1 MGQCPSAPCLHY
13 ACHTVLPSAI
23 TGTFGDAMTIRREL
37 FAGEVLYRQGDP
49 SDCAW
54 LIERGSIELTSAQGR
69 RNSHLGVFGPGELIG
84 ELGMLDGGPRTASA
98 IARDDTVLLAI
109 EHDPFLERLAS
120 GDPIV
125 KTLVDSLLH
134 RIRGILERMPGD
146 AELPAEDVPVD
157 DPEERAGIDKIRLEA
172 QLRDSLDTG
181 TLEVR
186 YQPLYDIPASR
197 VTSYEALVRWELPE
211 RGIVSPA
218 EFIKLAEET
227 SLIVPVGEY
236 VLDRVL
242 EVLTGLRDAGV
253 EPLPSIAVNL
263 SAKQLVEPG
272 MARQIVSR
280 VERARLPPGALKLE
294 VTESRMLDY
303 APVHAVMRHCR
314 AHGVPFALDDFG
326 TGYSNLTHL
335 YKLDFEF
342 VKVDQ
347 AFARHMFDSPRAMA
361 LVEAIVAMAHGLGA
375 EVITEGVETAQQL
388 QRLRELGVRY
398 AQGYLIGQ
406 AQPASAVLSGDAAR
420 AGETGARGV

>member
-1 MGQCPSAPCLHY
+1 MA
-13 ACHTVLPSAI
+13 
-23 TGTFGDAMTIRREL
+23 IRREL

-54 LIERGSIELTSAQGR
+54 LVERGAIELVSVQGR
-69 RNSHLGVFGPGELIG
+69 REISHGVLGPGELIG
-84 ELGMLDGGPRTASA
+84 ELGMLDGAPRSATA
-98 IARDDTVLLAI
+98 IARGDAVLLAI
-109 EHDPFLERLAS
+109 EHDQFLDRLDS

-125 KTLVDSLLH
+125 RTLVDSLL
-134 RIRGILERMPGD
+134 RRTRSIIASLPAD
-146 AELPAEDVPVD
+146 VPLPAEDVSCD
-157 DPEERAGIDKIRLEA
+157 DPTERSGIEKIRLETR
-172 QLRDSLDTG
+172 LREALDAG

-186 YQPLYDIPASR
+186 YQPLYDIPAGR
-197 VTSYEALVRWELPE
+197 VTSYEALVRWDLPG
-211 RGIVSPA
+211 RGAVSPA

-242 EVLTGLRDAGV
+242 DVLSGLRAAGV

-272 MARQIVSR
+272 MARQIVAR
-280 VERARLPPGALKLE
+280 VQRAQLPAGALKLE

-303 APVHAVMRHCR
+303 GPVHAVMQHCR
-314 AHGVPFALDDFG
+314 QHGIPFALDDFG

-342 VKVDQ
+342 IKVDQ
-347 AFARHMFDSPRAMA
+347 AFARHMFEAPRAMA
-361 LVEAIVAMAHGLGA
+361 LVESIVAMAHALGA
-375 EVITEGVETAQQL
+375 QVITEGVETPQQL
-388 QRLRELGVRY
+388 QRLRDLGVRY

-406 AQPASAVLSGDAAR
+406 AQPAASVLSGDAAR
-420 AGETGARGV
+420 AGEAGARGG

>member
-1 MGQCPSAPCLHY
+1 
-13 ACHTVLPSAI
+13 
-23 TGTFGDAMTIRREL
+23 MTIRREL

-54 LIERGSIELTSAQGR
+54 LVERGAIELLSVQGR
-69 RNSHLGVFGPGELIG
+69 RSVSHGVLGPGELIG
-84 ELGMLDGGPRTASA
+84 ELGMLDGAPRSATAT
-98 IARDDTVLLAI
+98 ARGDTVLLAI
-109 EHDPFLERLAS
+109 DHDQFLDRLDA

-125 KTLVDSLLH
+125 RTLVDSLLQ
-134 RIRGILERMPGD
+134 RTRSIIASLPMD
-146 AELPAEDVPVD
+146 ASLPAEDVACD
-157 DPEERAGIDKIRLEA
+157 DPEERSGIDKIRLEA
-172 QLRDSLDTG
+172 QLHDALDSN

-186 YQPLYDIPASR
+186 YQPIYDIRAGR
-197 VTSYEALVRWELPE
+197 VASYEALVRWELPD
-211 RGIVSPA
+211 RGAVSPA

-236 VLDRVL
+236 VLDRVVA
-242 EVLTGLRDAGV
+242 VLTGLRDAGV
-253 EPLPSIAVNL
+253 DPLPGIAVNL

-272 MARQIVSR
+272 MARQIVA
-280 VERARLPPGALKLE
+280 RAEQAKLPAGTLKLE

-303 APVHAVMRHCR
+303 APVIAVMQHCR
-314 AHGVPFALDDFG
+314 EHGVPFALDDFG

-335 YKLDFEF
+335 HKLEFEF

-361 LVEAIVAMAHGLGA
+361 IVEAIVAMAHGLGA
-375 EVITEGVETAQQL
+375 DVVCEGVETKEQL

-406 AQPASAVLSGDAAR
+406 AAPAAAVLSGEAAR
-420 AGETGARGV
+420 LGVAAASGM

>member
-1 MGQCPSAPCLHY
+1 
-13 ACHTVLPSAI
+13 
-23 TGTFGDAMTIRREL
+23 MTIRREL

-54 LIERGSIELTSAQGR
+54 LVERGAIELVSTQGR
-69 RNSHLGVFGPGELIG
+69 RSINHGVLGPGELIG
-84 ELGMLDGGPRTASA
+84 ELGMLDGAPRSATAT
-98 IARDDTVLLAI
+98 ARGDTALLAI
-109 EHDPFLERLAS
+109 DHDQFLERLDA

-125 KTLVDSLLH
+125 RTLVDSLL
-134 RIRGILERMPGD
+134 RRTRSIIASLPMD
-146 AELPAEDVPVD
+146 AALPAEDIACD
-157 DPEERAGIDKIRLEA
+157 DPEERSGIDKIRLEA
-172 QLRDSLDTG
+172 QLHDALDSN

-186 YQPLYDIPASR
+186 YQPIYDIRAGR
-197 VTSYEALVRWELPE
+197 VASYEALVRWELPD
-211 RGIVSPA
+211 RGPVSPA

-236 VLDRVL
+236 VLDRVIG
-242 EVLTGLRDAGV
+242 VLTGLRDAGTD
-253 EPLPSIAVNL
+253 PLPSIAVNL

-272 MARQIVSR
+272 MARQIVA
-280 VERARLPPGALKLE
+280 RAQQAKLPAGALKLE

-303 APVHAVMRHCR
+303 APVAAVMQHCR
-314 AHGVPFALDDFG
+314 DNGVPFALDDFG

-335 YKLDFEF
+335 HKLEFEF

-361 LVEAIVAMAHGLGA
+361 IVTAIVAMAHGIGA
-375 EVITEGVETAQQL
+375 EVVCEGVETREQL

-406 AQPASAVLSGDAAR
+406 AAPAAAVLSGEAAR
-420 AGETGARGV
+420 LGAAAATG

>member
-1 MGQCPSAPCLHY
+1 
-13 ACHTVLPSAI
+13 
-23 TGTFGDAMTIRREL
+23 L
-37 FAGEVLYRQGDP
+37 FAGEVLYRQGEP

-54 LIERGSIELTSAQGR
+54 LVERGSVELVSRQGR
-69 RNSHLGVFGPGELIG
+69 REISHGVLGPGELIG
-84 ELGMLDGGPRTASA
+84 ELGMLDGAPRSATA
-98 IARDDTVLLAI
+98 IARGDAVLLAI
-109 EHDPFLERLAS
+109 EHDQFLDRLES

-125 KTLVDSLLH
+125 RTLVDSLL
-134 RIRGILERMPGD
+134 RRTRSIIASLPAD
-146 AELPAEDVPVD
+146 LALPAEDVATD
-157 DPEERAGIDKIRLEA
+157 DPTERSGIEKIRLEA
-172 QLRDSLDTG
+172 QLGDALDTG

-186 YQPLYDIPASR
+186 YQPLYDIPAGS

-211 RGIVSPA
+211 RGAVSPA

-253 EPLPSIAVNL
+253 APLPSIAVNL

-314 AHGVPFALDDFG
+314 EHGIPFALDDFG

-375 EVITEGVETAQQL
+375 EVITEGGETPEQL

-406 AQPASAVLSGDAAR
+406 AQPASAVLSGEAAR
-420 AGETGARGV
+420 AGEAGARGA

>member
-1 MGQCPSAPCLHY
+1 M
-13 ACHTVLPSAI
+13 AI
-23 TGTFGDAMTIRREL
+23 QREL

-54 LIERGSIELTSAQGR
+54 LVERGTIELVSVQGR
-69 RNSHLGVFGPGELIG
+69 REISHGVLGPGELLG
-84 ELGMLDGGPRTASA
+84 ELGMLDGAPRSATA
-98 IARDDTVLLAI
+98 IARGDAVLLAI
-109 EHDPFLERLAS
+109 EHDQFLDRLSS

-125 KTLVDSLLH
+125 RTLVDSLL
-134 RIRGILERMPGD
+134 RRSRSIIASLPAD
-146 AELPAEDVPVD
+146 TALPAEDISCE
-157 DPEERAGIDKIRLEA
+157 DPAERSGIDKIRLEA
-172 QLRDSLDTG
+172 QLRDALDTG

-186 YQPLYDIPASR
+186 YQPLFDIPAGC
-197 VTSYEALVRWELPE
+197 VTSYEALVRWDLPG
-211 RGIVSPA
+211 RGAVSPA

-253 EPLPSIAVNL
+253 APLPSIAVNL

-272 MARQIVSR
+272 MARQIVAR
-280 VERARLPPGALKLE
+280 IDRAQLPAGALKLE

-303 APVHAVMRHCR
+303 APVHAVIRHCR
-314 AHGVPFALDDFG
+314 EHGIPFALDDFG

-342 VKVDQ
+342 IKVDQ

-361 LVEAIVAMAHGLGA
+361 LVEAIVAMAHGIGA
-375 EVITEGVETAQQL
+375 EVITEGVETQAQL

-406 AQPASAVLSGDAAR
+406 AQPAAAVLSGDAAR
-420 AGETGARGV
+420 AGEAGARGP